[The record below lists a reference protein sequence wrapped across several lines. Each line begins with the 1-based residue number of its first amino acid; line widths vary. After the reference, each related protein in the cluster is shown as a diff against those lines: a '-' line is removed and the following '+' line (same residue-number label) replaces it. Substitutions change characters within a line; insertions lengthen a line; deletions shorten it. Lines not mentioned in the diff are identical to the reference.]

1 MTQDRN
7 TPHRDGELFAVRC
20 AAAVRI
26 YGGHIVCANAD
37 GFAVPG
43 APGLTV
49 LGVSD
54 DFADNRNGKQ
64 GDISVMVRRQKAFCF
79 GNDTAKP
86 VKQAHVGKLCD
97 VKDSVTVCEADKAS
111 TTPAGRV
118 LEVTDDGVWVMMG

>member
-1 MTQDRN
+1 
-7 TPHRDGELFAVRC
+7 
-20 AAAVRI
+20 RI

-54 DFADNRNGKQ
+54 DFADNRDGEQ
-64 GDISVMVRRQKAFCF
+64 GDISVMVRRQKAFYL

-86 VKQAHVGKLCD
+86 VTQAHVGKLCD
-97 VKDSVTVCEADKAS
+97 VKDSVTVCEAGEAT
-111 TTPAGRV
+111 TTPAGLV
-118 LEVTDDGVWVMMG
+118 LEVTEDGVWVMMG

>member
-7 TPHRDGELFAVRC
+7 TPHRDGELFAVCC

-43 APGLTV
+43 ASGLTV

-54 DFADNRNGKQ
+54 DFADNRDGEQ
-64 GDISVMVRRQKAFCF
+64 GDISVMVRRQKAFYL

-86 VKQAHVGKLCD
+86 VTQAHIGKLCD
-97 VKDSVTVCEADKAS
+97 VKDSVTVCEAGEAT

-118 LEVTDDGVWVMMG
+118 LEVTEDGVWVMMG

>member
-43 APGLTV
+43 ASGLTV

-54 DFADNRNGKQ
+54 DFADNRDGEQ
-64 GDISVMVRRQKAFCF
+64 GDISVMVRRQKAFCL

-86 VKQAHVGKLCD
+86 VTQAHVGKLCD
-97 VKDSVTVCEADKAS
+97 VKDSVTVCEAGEAT
-111 TTPAGRV
+111 TTPAGLV
-118 LEVTDDGVWVMMG
+118 LEVTEDGVWVKMG

>member
-7 TPHRDGELFAVRC
+7 TSHRDGELFAVRC

-43 APGLTV
+43 ASGLTV

-54 DFADNRNGKQ
+54 DFADNRDGEQ
-64 GDISVMVRRQKAFCF
+64 GDISVMVRRQKAFYL

-86 VKQAHVGKLCD
+86 VTQAHVGKLCD
-97 VKDSVTVCEADKAS
+97 VKDSVTVCEAGEAT
-111 TTPAGRV
+111 TTPAGLV
-118 LEVTDDGVWVMMG
+118 LEVTEDGVWVKMG

>member
-7 TPHRDGELFAVRC
+7 TPHRDGERFAVRC
-20 AAAVRI
+20 AEDTRI

-54 DFADNRNGKQ
+54 DFADNRDGEQ
-64 GDISVMVRRQKAFCF
+64 GDISVMVRRQKVFF
-79 GNDTAKP
+79 LDNDTAKP
-86 VKQAHVGKLCD
+86 VTQAHVGKLCD
-97 VKDSVTVCEADKAS
+97 VKDSVTVCAADDSSA
-111 TTPAGRV
+111 TPAGRV
-118 LEVTDDGVWVMMG
+118 LEVTDAGVWVMMG

>member
-7 TPHRDGELFAVRC
+7 TPHHDGELFAVRC

-43 APGLTV
+43 ASGLTV

-54 DFADNRNGKQ
+54 DFADNRDGEQ
-64 GDISVMVRRQKAFCF
+64 GDISVMVRRQKAFYL

-86 VKQAHVGKLCD
+86 VTQAHVGKLCD
-97 VKDSVTVCEADKAS
+97 VKDSVTVCEAGEAT
-111 TTPAGRV
+111 TTPAGLV
-118 LEVTDDGVWVMMG
+118 LEVTEDGVWVMMG

>member
-43 APGLTV
+43 ASGLTV

-54 DFADNRNGKQ
+54 DFADNRDGEQ
-64 GDISVMVRRQKAFCF
+64 GDISVMVRRQKAFYL

-86 VKQAHVGKLCD
+86 VTQAHVGKLCD
-97 VKDSVTVCEADKAS
+97 VKDSVTVCEAGEAT
-111 TTPAGRV
+111 TTPAGLV
-118 LEVTDDGVWVMMG
+118 LEVTEDGIWVMMG